1 MLYQRSQSLAYMNS
15 LARVPL
21 IVSLSVFLE
30 LTEVVLL
37 SPLGWGRRSNTRHE
51 IKWQYPEF
59 NTTPWGKHLQSFCSL
74 NILKCSKISFTKAC
88 CISCV
93 QYIFSVLLLPWCFY
107 AVRNNLLT
115 WKPNRFHTTTVL
127 TGKASTQT
135 EPESTIGCYVAIPFV
150 LPRSC
155 RANCIRCRW
164 QLVTVYSAV
173 QMQDCLLCV
182 FASIKRMQVCRL
194 NLHFHLMVCKCTH
207 IM

>member
-1 MLYQRSQSLAYMNS
+1 MTIPRIQYNTMRETFT
-15 LARVPL
+15 
-21 IVSLSVFLE
+21 IF
-30 LTEVVLL
+30 LL
-37 SPLGWGRRSNTRHE
+37 SKYSQMF
-51 IKWQYPEF
+51 KD
-59 NTTPWGKHLQSFCSL
+59 
-74 NILKCSKISFTKAC
+74 ILYKS

-93 QYIFSVLLLPWCFY
+93 QYIFSVLLLPWWFY